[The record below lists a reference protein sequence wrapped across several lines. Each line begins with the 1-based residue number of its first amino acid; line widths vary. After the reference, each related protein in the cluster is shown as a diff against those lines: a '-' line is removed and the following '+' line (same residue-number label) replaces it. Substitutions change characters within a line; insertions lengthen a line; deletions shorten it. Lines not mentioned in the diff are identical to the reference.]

1 MTALTVLQSLLLA
14 ELAGVKHAFF
24 TRQGGVSTG
33 LYDSLNV
40 GIGSQ
45 DERSAV
51 TENRKRIGDWF
62 GVTPDALNTC
72 YQIHSAKAHVV
83 EAPWGAYRP
92 QGDAL
97 ATDQPSVALGVLTAD
112 CAPVL
117 FADAEAHVVA
127 SAHAGWQGALSGIVG
142 ATVEAM
148 ERIGAKRDRIVAAIG
163 PCIGPQSYEVGLEFL
178 ERFETDRPGS
188 ARFFSEAAAPDK
200 RMFDLPGFV
209 LDRLAEAG
217 VRRAEWLG
225 HDTCANA
232 DLFFSNRR
240 AFRAGEPDF
249 GRLMSGIMLG

>member
-1 MTALTVLQSLLLA
+1 MSGLTVLQSPLLA
-14 ELAGVKHAFF
+14 ELPGVRHGFF
-24 TRQGGVSTG
+24 TRQGGVSKG

-40 GIGSQ
+40 GIGSK
-45 DERSAV
+45 DEPADV

-62 GVTPDALNTC
+62 GVTPDALNSC

-97 ATDQPSVALGVLTAD
+97 ATDQPSIALGVLTAD

-148 ERIGAKRDRIVAAIG
+148 ERIGARRDRIVAVIG
-163 PCIGPQSYEVGLEFL
+163 PCIGPRSYEVGLEFF
-178 ERFETDRPGS
+178 EKFETERPGS
-188 ARFFSEAAAPDK
+188 ARFFGEGATPDK
-200 RMFDLPGFV
+200 RLFDLPGFV

-217 VRRAEWLG
+217 VRRAEWLN
-225 HDTCANA
+225 HDTCANEA
-232 DLFFSNRR
+232 LFFSNRR

-249 GRLMSGIMLG
+249 GRMMSGIMLG

>member
-1 MTALTVLQSLLLA
+1 MVPVIQSPLLA
-14 ELAGVKHAFF
+14 GLKGVRHAFF
-24 TRQGGVSTG
+24 TRQGGVSSG

-40 GIGSQ
+40 GIGSS
-45 DERSAV
+45 DAPADV

-97 ATDQPSVALGVLTAD
+97 ATDQPSIALGVLTAD

-117 FADAEAHVVA
+117 LADAQGHVVA
-127 SAHAGWQGALSGIVG
+127 SAHAGWQGALTGIVE
-142 ATVEAM
+142 AAVAAM
-148 ERIGAKRDRIVAAIG
+148 ERIGAQRERIVAAIG
-163 PCIGPQSYEVGLEFL
+163 PCIGPKSYEVGLEFF
-178 ERFETDRPGS
+178 ERFEAERPGS
-188 ARFFSEAAAPDK
+188 ARFFSPGAVADK

-209 LDRLAEAG
+209 LERLAEAG
-217 VRRAEWLG
+217 VRQAEWTG
-225 HDTCANA
+225 HDTCADEA
-232 DLFFSNRR
+232 LFFSNRR

-249 GRLMSGIMLG
+249 GRMMSGIMLG